1 MNSKIKKVFSLLIF
15 LIFISST
22 TYCFNFLINIFY
34 SMLPKSMRMAFKGEG
49 LQTDQFE
56 YGFGNCNFTS
66 FGYLNSDIEY
76 KVGLNIDK
84 KFSFSI
90 PTFYLYGGYIA
101 HVSTPMLITV
111 YPGWELETEVGYGG
125 IEYNPELKDKY
136 RRFFVSGSSG
146 FNWRVYQSKDEY
158 KYNLTLNLAFGYKL
172 HSVLKEML
180 YYEIQ
185 TAIKILPKI
194 SFSLEYFDTWKGGN
208 FFFFSTE
215 AYQSFSKEKNI
226 KLSLSFILSKKYL
239 LKISY
244 LYKIWQLEENKIPET
259 NQKNNFYGVLVS
271 VISR

>member
-1 MNSKIKKVFSLLIF
+1 MKLKIKKIFFLLTLLIF
-15 LIFISST
+15 SSYN

-34 SMLPKSMRMAFKGEG
+34 SMLPKPMRMAFKGEG
-49 LQTDQFE
+49 LQIDQFE

-84 KFSFSI
+84 KFSFSV

-101 HVSTPMLITV
+101 HVSTPMLTTI

-136 RRFFVSGSSG
+136 RRLFISGTSG
-146 FNWRVYQSKDEY
+146 FNWRIYKSKDVD
-158 KYNLTLNLAFGYKL
+158 KYNFILNLAFGYKL
-172 HSVLKEML
+172 HSILKELL
-180 YYEIQ
+180 YYEVQ
-185 TAIKILPKI
+185 TAIKIFPKI

-215 AYQSFSKEKNI
+215 TYQSFSKEQNI
-226 KLSLSFILSKKYL
+226 KLSLNFILSKKYL
-239 LKISY
+239 LKTSY
-244 LYKIWQLEENKIPET
+244 IYKVWQFEEYKIPET
-259 NQKNNFYGVLVS
+259 KQKNHLSGILIS
-271 VISR
+271 LISR